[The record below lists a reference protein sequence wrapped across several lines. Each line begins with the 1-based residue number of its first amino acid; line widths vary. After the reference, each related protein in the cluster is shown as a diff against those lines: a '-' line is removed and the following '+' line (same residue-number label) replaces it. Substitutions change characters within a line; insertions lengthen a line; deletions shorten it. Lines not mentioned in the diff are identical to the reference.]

1 MKRARRAGTHAA
13 RTSAALALVALAC
26 AGCGGIWRWPWGET
40 QRWPGP
46 MESLNDPLP
55 PGDKDLYREGPEEVL
70 VLHHADPCQVRPA
83 GYASA
88 FPLTFYKNQLRL
100 HSGSCVY
107 TAPGGRIEVLWP
119 NGSSISLFGRGSGIV
134 GSKSRGEPAFVFQE
148 VERAQ
153 IQLLEHD
160 DVDLVGGARLSATGG
175 PFLLSRVRSDL
186 VRLKNQ
192 SKGAGDVA
200 YRSEVFHLDPGQIVD
215 LPIGSTPGTPRPEPG
230 DWQESSAAG
239 LDARWQ
245 GQLERLDEP
254 GVLGLR
260 AQGENEIRALGLR
273 VRLERDEE
281 VRFSPLGPAAPP
293 R

>member
-1 MKRARRAGTHAA
+1 MSVARLQLA
-13 RTSAALALVALAC
+13 AALAALLC
-26 AGCGGIWRWPWGET
+26 GGCGGRWRWPWGET

-46 MESLNDPLP
+46 MEALADPLP
-55 PGDKDLYREGPEEVL
+55 PGDKDLYHEGPEEVL

-88 FPLTFYKNQLRL
+88 FPLTFYKKQLRV

-119 NGSSISLFGRGSGIV
+119 SGTSIALFGRGAGIV

-148 VERAQ
+148 VERAE
-153 IQLLEHD
+153 IQLQERG
-160 DVDLVGGARLSATGG
+160 DVELVGGALLSAEGG
-175 PFLLSRVRSDL
+175 PFLLQRVRSDL

-192 SKGAGDVA
+192 SKGPGDVA
-200 YRSEVFHLDPGQIVD
+200 YRSSVFHLDPGQMVY
-215 LPIGSTPGTPRPEPG
+215 LPLGTTAGTPRPEPG
-230 DWQESSAAG
+230 DWQEGSAAG
-239 LDARWQ
+239 LEARWQ
-245 GQLERLDEP
+245 GQLERLD
-254 GVLGLR
+254 GSDALGLR
-260 AQGENEIRALGLR
+260 AQGENEIRALGQR

-281 VRFSPLGPAAPP
+281 VRFRPLGAAPTP

>member
-1 MKRARRAGTHAA
+1 MRFAPLYP
-13 RTSAALALVALAC
+13 ALALMALLC
-26 AGCGGIWRWPWGET
+26 GGCGGIWRWPWGAT

-46 MESLNDPLP
+46 MESLTDPLP
-55 PGDKDLYREGPEEVL
+55 PGDKELYHEGPEEVL

-88 FPLTFYKNQLRL
+88 FPLNFYKKQLRV
-100 HSGSCVY
+100 HTGSCVY

-119 NGSSISLFGRGSGIV
+119 SGSSIALFGRGSGII

-148 VERAQ
+148 VERSE
-153 IQLLEHD
+153 IQLAERD
-160 DVDLVGGARLSATGG
+160 DVELVGGARLSAQGG
-175 PFLLSRVRSDL
+175 PFLLQRVRSDL

-192 SKGAGDVA
+192 SKGPGEVA
-200 YRSEVFHLDPGQIVD
+200 YRSSVFHLDPGQIVY
-215 LPIGSTPGTPRPEPG
+215 LPIGTTPGTPRPDPG
-230 DWQESSAAG
+230 DWQEGNAAG
-239 LDARWQ
+239 LEARWQ
-245 GQLERLDEP
+245 GQLERLDEA

-260 AQGENEIRALGLR
+260 AQGENEIRALGQR

-281 VRFSPLGPAAPP
+281 VRFRPLGAAAAP